1 MIVEKSRGL
10 LWGQGEVI
18 HAHFVVEAMYTNEV
32 GKGKKY
38 SSKEKDD

>member
-10 LWGQGEVI
+10 VWGWGEVI
-18 HAHFVVEAMYTNEV
+18 HAHFVVEAMDTDEV

-38 SSKEKDD
+38 SSKEKED